1 MYPKFI
7 EVHCDER
14 EWLVNVDKIRDVH
27 SHYIDISDTE
37 IIDCDEKYDEIKN
50 LIEST
55 GTLIHKAD
63 PRLDTTKPLTFDEM
77 RGMIGQPVWNS
88 NTDLWGLVS
97 DPMYADMITVRFAD
111 ETLSNYKAEDL
122 IRFPYYRMKQESTM
136 DFLKRKSGEH
146 KK

>member
-7 EVHCDER
+7 EIHKNGVNMLMNIDHIVGVVGSNLISTTKEVIACDE
-14 EWLVNVDKIRDVH
+14 H
-27 SHYIDISDTE
+27 
-37 IIDCDEKYDEIKN
+37 YDEISD
-50 LIEST
+50 LITNT
-55 GTLIHKAD
+55 GSLIHKAD

-97 DPMYADMITVRFAD
+97 DPMYADMVTVRFAD

-122 IRFPYYRMKQESTM
+122 IRFPYYRMRQESTM

>member
-7 EVHCDER
+7 EVHCDDKP
-14 EWLVNVDKIRDVH
+14 WLVNIDSIRDVH
-27 SHYIDISDTE
+27 GHYIDISDTE
-37 IIDCDEKYDEIKN
+37 VIDCDEKYDDIQK
-50 LIEST
+50 LITDT

-77 RGMIGQPVWNS
+77 RGMIGQPVWHA

-97 DPMYADMITVRFAD
+97 DPMYADMVTVRFAD

-122 IRFPYYRMKQESTM
+122 IKFPYYRMKQESTM